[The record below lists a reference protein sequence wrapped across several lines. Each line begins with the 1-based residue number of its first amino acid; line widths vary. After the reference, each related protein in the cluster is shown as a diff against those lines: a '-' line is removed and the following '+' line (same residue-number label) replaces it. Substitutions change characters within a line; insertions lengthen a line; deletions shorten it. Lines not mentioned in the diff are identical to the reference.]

1 MSNPTPTGHKH
12 KTVFT
17 TLANTVWHLCWHV
30 PSQKKPPH
38 KMESLLSAGRPQQKR
53 TVISSSKQGLVDRLN
68 WAKNQNWSGGRSRTA
83 RDKETMLNQPASPN
97 FSCSTQDSLTGR
109 RESVELGKKKKK
121 ELGILQIWGVVPATA
136 ISCHTPS
143 EKQVWRQSWVFMLV
157 SGRDELHWWL
167 RTNGCNWNKS
177 LTLLKESQL

>member
-121 ELGILQIWGVVPATA
+121 RIRNFTNMRSCSSYSNQLPHTKWEAGVETKLGLYAGIRKRW
-136 ISCHTPS
+136 TP
-143 EKQVWRQSWVFMLV
+143 LV
-157 SGRDELHWWL
+157 AENQWL
-167 RTNGCNWNKS
+167 
-177 LTLLKESQL
+177 